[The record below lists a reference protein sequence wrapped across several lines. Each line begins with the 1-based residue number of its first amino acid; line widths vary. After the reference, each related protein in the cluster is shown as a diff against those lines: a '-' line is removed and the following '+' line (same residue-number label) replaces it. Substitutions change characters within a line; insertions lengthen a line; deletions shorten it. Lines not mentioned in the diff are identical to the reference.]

1 MRTGELGGPHQNGAR
16 TVATQFVPGKNR
28 ATIKTKTLRN
38 CVRSVFPK
46 QSKHCIVFLQQ
57 SKPNH
62 FN

>member
-38 CVRSVFPK
+38 CVYSVFPK
-46 QSKHCIVFLQQ
+46 QSKHCIVFL
-57 SKPNH
+57 H
-62 FN
+62 